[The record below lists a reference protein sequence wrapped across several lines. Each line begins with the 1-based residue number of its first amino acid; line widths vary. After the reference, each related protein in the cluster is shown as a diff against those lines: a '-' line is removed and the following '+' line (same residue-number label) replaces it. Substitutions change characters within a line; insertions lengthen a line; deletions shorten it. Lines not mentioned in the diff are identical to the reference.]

1 MHWMRSHPLT
11 FLISCILIKAFLNE
25 VENDVMN
32 WNRVDVRELIKYA
45 LVLHI
50 PSTCLWLYP
59 PCFENLWTSS
69 LIFLDHYSFFVN
81 FWFAG
86 WRYLWIIFLINRE
99 FFFSRW
105 SWCFL
110 HEFYA
115 LKRINSFGWCPHLR
129 NSKNEETNL
138 FNHQYC
144 FIKMFKLQVWRNEG
158 LRYNKLKI
166 EDLRII
172 HLNIMMMVSRR
183 NN

>member
-32 WNRVDVRELIKYA
+32 WNRVDVRELKYA

-69 LIFLDHYSFFVN
+69 LIFLDLYSFFVN
-81 FWFAG
+81 FGFAG
-86 WRYLWIIFLINRE
+86 WRYLRIILLINRE

-115 LKRINSFGWCPHLR
+115 LKRINSFGWYCPSLR

-138 FNHQYC
+138 FNHQIFHRLVLPILFYYK
-144 FIKMFKLQVWRNEG
+144 FEETK
-158 LRYNKLKI
+158 
-166 EDLRII
+166 D
-172 HLNIMMMVSRR
+172 
-183 NN
+183 